1 MDRVCHFEVP
11 YADKSRMESFYSDVF
26 GWNFQAAPGDM
37 PYTFI
42 FTTDVDETMM
52 PKAAGGINGG
62 SYPRGDEGGS
72 KNPVIVIEVASR
84 LGMPSTSLGSESHLS
99 KRLTPFT

>member
-1 MDRVCHFEVP
+1 
-11 YADKSRMESFYSDVF
+11 
-26 GWNFQAAPGDM
+26 M

-72 KNPVIVIEVASR
+72 KNPVIVIEVASCEER
-84 LGMPSTSLGSESHLS
+84 VEQVKAAGGDVVIPPNPIPGMGVYAQVRDTEDNIIGLWQPAHGE
-99 KRLTPFT
+99 